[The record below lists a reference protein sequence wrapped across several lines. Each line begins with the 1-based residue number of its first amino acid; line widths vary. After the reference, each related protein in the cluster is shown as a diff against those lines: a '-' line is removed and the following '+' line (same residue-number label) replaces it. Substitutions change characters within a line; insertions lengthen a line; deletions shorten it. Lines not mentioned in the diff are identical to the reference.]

1 MTAVRTFKVQGVMQL
16 RSGEQRRF
24 TVYVRGLSE
33 KEALEKVYS
42 NLGSRHKLTRRH
54 IRVLSVSAVSDEEID
69 DEYVRAL
76 AQTDRLFVR

>member
-1 MTAVRTFKVQGVMQL
+1 MTEARTFRVQGVMRL
-16 RSGEQRRF
+16 RNGERRKF
-24 TVYVRGLSE
+24 TVYVRGLTE

-54 IRVLSVSAVSDEEID
+54 ITVLDISAVSEEEID

-76 AQTDRLFVR
+76 AAINRLVVR

>member
-1 MTAVRTFKVQGVMQL
+1 
-16 RSGEQRRF
+16 
-24 TVYVRGLSE
+24 VYVRGLSE